1 MVRIAGLK
9 ILRCLL
15 ERFERVESESE
26 QNSQHH
32 PGCCRTAAKMGLV
45 DYYLRMIQWRR
56 RNSFAP
62 ALSKRNFLGADYSA
76 GPYTTAAIANGE
88 SALGGWQSGR

>member
-1 MVRIAGLK
+1 
-9 ILRCLL
+9 
-15 ERFERVESESE
+15 
-26 QNSQHH
+26 
-32 PGCCRTAAKMGLV
+32 MGLV

>member
-26 QNSQHH
+26 QNSLGEALKRKLQ
-32 PGCCRTAAKMGLV
+32 REINISADV
-45 DYYLRMIQWRR
+45 DQSLIGGVIIKAEDTVIDDSVRGRLTKL
-56 RNSFAP
+56 SP
-62 ALSKRNFLGADYSA
+62 ALR
-76 GPYTTAAIANGE
+76 
-88 SALGGWQSGR
+88 

>member
-1 MVRIAGLK
+1 
-9 ILRCLL
+9 
-15 ERFERVESESE
+15 
-26 QNSQHH
+26 
-32 PGCCRTAAKMGLV
+32 MGLV

-62 ALSKRNFLGADYSA
+62 ALSTKNFLVADYSA

-88 SALGGWQSGR
+88 SALGAWQSGR